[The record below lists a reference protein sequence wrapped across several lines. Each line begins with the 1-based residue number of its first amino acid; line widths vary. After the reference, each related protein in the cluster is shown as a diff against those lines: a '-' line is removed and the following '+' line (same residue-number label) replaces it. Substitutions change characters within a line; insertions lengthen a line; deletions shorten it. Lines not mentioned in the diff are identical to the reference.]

1 MKVWV
6 FIVDH
11 SGGTEFSVHTSKAAA
26 DAANF
31 AYCSQWW
38 DKEFD
43 GPRPPD
49 DELVAAYWERQSER
63 GDEWHVLDECDLTG
77 DLTFPPVFIPENS
90 RGVKPGYY
98 TRPDIVRLLR
108 KHSIDQPAVAFI
120 ADMLE

>member
-6 FIVDH
+6 LIIDTKH
-11 SGGTEFSVHTSKAAA
+11 GTDVSAHASKPAADRALFNYCDQFWSQEFSE
-26 DAANF
+26 D
-31 AYCSQWW
+31 
-38 DKEFD
+38 
-43 GPRPPD
+43 RPD
-49 DELVAAYWERQSER
+49 DDNLVRAYWDRQSER
-63 GDEWHVLDECDLTG
+63 GEDWYKLEECEVDGNT
-77 DLTFPPVFIPENS
+77 TVPPVFIPENS